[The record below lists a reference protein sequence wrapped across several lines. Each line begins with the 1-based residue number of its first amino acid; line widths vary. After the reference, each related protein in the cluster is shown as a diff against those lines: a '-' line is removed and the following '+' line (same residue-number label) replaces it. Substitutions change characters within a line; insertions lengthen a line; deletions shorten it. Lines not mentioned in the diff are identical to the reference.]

1 MATPLWI
8 RHLSTDY
15 SLLPSLPIA
24 HSCQIRL
31 CWPMSGKAPRS
42 QEVSAACCS
51 LRGSALTKNNNLS
64 TSGKIDSKFRLALAA
79 FIAQTCHHLQVVIHG
94 ANLSVLTVHSLTV
107 LMLTFDSVWSCFQAE
122 VPEFRAICFGVL
134 QQVRPQSSR
143 RQQMTLF
150 LAAATTQPQHS
161 RQFVMRQADR

>member
-1 MATPLWI
+1 M
-8 RHLSTDY
+8 
-15 SLLPSLPIA
+15 
-24 HSCQIRL
+24 
-31 CWPMSGKAPRS
+31 
-42 QEVSAACCS
+42 SAACCL
-51 LRGSALTKNNNLS
+51 LRGSALTNNNNLS
-64 TSGKIDSKFRLALAA
+64 ASGKIDSKFRLALAA
-79 FIAQTCHHLQVVIHG
+79 FIAQTCNHLQVIIHD
-94 ANLSVLTVHSLTV
+94 ANLSMLTSVAVHSLTV